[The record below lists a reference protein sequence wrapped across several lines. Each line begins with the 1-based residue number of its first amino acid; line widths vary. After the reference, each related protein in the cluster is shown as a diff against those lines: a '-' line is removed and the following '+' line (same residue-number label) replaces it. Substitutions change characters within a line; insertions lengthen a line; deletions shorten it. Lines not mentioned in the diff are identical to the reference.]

1 MKQVDWQKER
11 ERLVRLYSNMED
23 GELKQIGADRRGLT
37 DTAREVLFAEMST
50 RGLSLPPDSLWIEP
64 PADNANSPKPVV
76 LREYLDLQEAT
87 LAKSLLDSAGI
98 ENYLLDSNVVR
109 LSWFYSNLVGGIKI
123 LVRAED
129 AETANTI
136 LDEDAGKAPGSEP

>member
-11 ERLVRLYSNMED
+11 ERLVRLYSTMED
-23 GELKQIGADRRGLT
+23 GELKQIAADARGLT
-37 DTAREVLFAEMST
+37 DTAREVLFAEMSM

-64 PADNANSPKPVV
+64 PADSTNSPKPVV

-129 AETANTI
+129 AESANTI
-136 LDEDAGKAPGSEP
+136 LDEGAREAPG